1 MIEFITKI
9 DFAVLE
15 FIRNTLNSSFMDYI
29 MPIITDFGSG
39 GLLWIAV
46 GVIMLCTEK
55 YRRCGASVLIGLLL
69 CLVLG
74 NIILKPLI
82 GRMRPCWINDSI
94 DMLVRI
100 PRDYSFPSGH
110 TLAVFTTAFIIFGY
124 SKKIGIPLV
133 VLACLIGFSRMYL
146 YVHYPTDV
154 LGGIALAALIAW
166 AVRKL
171 VNGTVFSRMF
181 RRFED

>member
-1 MIEFITKI
+1 
-9 DFAVLE
+9 
-15 FIRNTLNSSFMDYI
+15 

-69 CLVLG
+69 LCLVLG

-94 DMLVRI
+94 DMLVRF
-100 PRDYSFPSGH
+100 PGTTPSPSGH
-110 TLAVFTTAFIIFGY
+110 TLAV
-124 SKKIGIPLV
+124 LQQR
-133 VLACLIGFSRMYL
+133 L
-146 YVHYPTDV
+146 
-154 LGGIALAALIAW
+154 
-166 AVRKL
+166 
-171 VNGTVFSRMF
+171 
-181 RRFED
+181 

>member
-1 MIEFITKI
+1 
-9 DFAVLE
+9 
-15 FIRNTLNSSFMDYI
+15 
-29 MPIITDFGSG
+29 
-39 GLLWIAV
+39 
-46 GVIMLCTEK
+46 
-55 YRRCGASVLIGLLL
+55 
-69 CLVLG
+69 
-74 NIILKPLI
+74 
-82 GRMRPCWINDSI
+82 
-94 DMLVRI
+94 MLVRI

-124 SKKIGIPLV
+124 SKKIGIPLI

-166 AVRKL
+166 AVRKF
-171 VNGTVFSRMF
+171 VNGTVFSWMF